1 MASLGE
7 WIEVFCMTWPT
18 CPSLKWK
25 LSECREVGNSP
36 GCCCI
41 PSPGQQFYQPGNE
54 GGYRPPCCRIPCPH
68 QQLYQPGNEGVTD
81 HLVATSHPL
90 INSSTSQTVLWGT
103 AQLVA
108 TPHPLVKSSTTVPA
122 RLFVGNSPTCCRIPS
137 PVQQLYQPDSFVGD
151 RPTCCC
157 SSFPFQQLP
166 VFLKVIGS
174 WD

>member
-1 MASLGE
+1 M
-7 WIEVFCMTWPT
+7 
-18 CPSLKWK
+18 
-25 LSECREVGNSP
+25 GNSP

-108 TPHPLVKSSTTVPA
+108 TPHPLFNSSTSQAVLWGTAQLVATPHPLVKSSTTVPA

-174 WD
+174 

>member
-41 PSPGQQFYQPGNE
+41 PSPGQQLYQPGNE
-54 GGYRPPCCRIPCPH
+54 GG
-68 QQLYQPGNEGVTD
+68 TD
-81 HLVATSHPL
+81 HLVAASHAL
-90 INSSTSQTVLWGT
+90 INSSTSQAVSWGT
-103 AQLVA
+103 AHLVA

-122 RLFVGNSPTCCRIPS
+122 RQFVGNSPTCCRIPS

-151 RPTCCC
+151 GPTCCC
-157 SSFPFQQLP
+157 SSFPFEQLP